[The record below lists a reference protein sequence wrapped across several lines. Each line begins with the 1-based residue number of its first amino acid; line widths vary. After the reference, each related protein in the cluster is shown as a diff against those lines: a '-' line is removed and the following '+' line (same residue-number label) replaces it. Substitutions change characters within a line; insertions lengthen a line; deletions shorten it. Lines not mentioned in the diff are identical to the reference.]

1 MIAGSYY
8 GFLLNAGHVWTV
20 RCGQHGTYK
29 DLREAFWGQSA
40 SVTISFQ

>member
-8 GFLLNAGHVWTV
+8 GFLLNAGDV
-20 RCGQHGTYK
+20 RTACCEHHGKYK
-29 DLREAFWGQSA
+29 DLGEAFWGHSA